1 MESGREN
8 AETEASGRTIN
19 LRPFRRRPRAES
31 KEPPGRPRGTKPK
44 HRRKK
49 RTIAAFSLASLVLL
63 TSVSV
68 VGWVFYATV
77 DLPEALDDDLS
88 QGSTVYYS
96 DGTTVMGELA
106 AEQRTSVGLDE
117 IADDVE
123 NAVVAAEDAN
133 FYEHPGVDAKGVL
146 RALVNNL
153 KGGDQQGASTLT
165 QQYVGLVADIRGDA
179 SYLRKAREAAMAMKM
194 EEEFTKDETLNHY
207 LNIVYF

>member
-1 MESGREN
+1 MESGRD
-8 AETEASGRTIN
+8 ATETEDPGRTLK
-19 LRPFRRRPRAES
+19 LRPFKRRPKAALN
-31 KEPPGRPRGTKPK
+31 EPPGRPPGSKPK

-49 RTIAAFSLASLVLL
+49 RKIAALGLAVLIL
-63 TSVSV
+63 TTTVSV
-68 VGWVFYATV
+68 VGYVFYASV

-123 NAVVAAEDAN
+123 IAVVAAEDSN

-146 RALVNNL
+146 RALVNNV

-165 QQYVGLVADIRGDA
+165 QQYVGYVADIRGDG

-194 EEEFTKDETLNHY
+194 EEEFTKDEILNH
-207 LNIVYF
+207 